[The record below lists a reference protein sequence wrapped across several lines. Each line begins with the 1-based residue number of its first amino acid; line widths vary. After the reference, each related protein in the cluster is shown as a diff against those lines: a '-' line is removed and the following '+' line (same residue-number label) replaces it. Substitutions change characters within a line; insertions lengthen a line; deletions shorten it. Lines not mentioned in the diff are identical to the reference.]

1 MSDPRRHLTRR
12 SSGDVSESQ
21 PVSKHPP
28 VAPID
33 ASSVSWY
40 ALTLQQRL
48 AGRRQMKSGIVR
60 IAIFVACTCIALL
73 QVLVPLH
80 SMCLRNVI
88 EPNVEKKT
96 SLGDGCYHVFI
107 DVGSNIGMHARFL
120 FEPDKFP
127 RSKTSVAAL
136 QQQFGLLRDN
146 RDFW

>member
-1 MSDPRRHLTRR
+1 
-12 SSGDVSESQ
+12 
-21 PVSKHPP
+21 
-28 VAPID
+28 
-33 ASSVSWY
+33 
-40 ALTLQQRL
+40 
-48 AGRRQMKSGIVR
+48 MKSGIVG
-60 IAIFVACTCIALL
+60 IVIFVACIALL

-80 SMCLRNVI
+80 SMMGLRNVI

-107 DVGSNIGMHARFL
+107 DVGSNIGMHALFL
-120 FEPDKFP
+120 FEPYKFP